1 MDYATLQK
9 KITYIYKEK
18 LKKLAYLIGGTIT
31 IASLFFS
38 FNFIYQH
45 QIEMRVIEIVKTNSL
60 QILFLIIIATL
71 INPLLGLGWRY
82 ILLSQD
88 IKIKTGEA
96 IQLYGITQLA
106 KYIPGNIFQFIGRQ
120 GIGMSRGMDAYK
132 LAISSIKEILYLGVS
147 GLMFFLIFLISEYT
161 NITLAT
167 FSVGLLLIFVSLTI
181 QKKNKIC
188 PLIFYILYLLI
199 SSLIF
204 ISTFKLV
211 IENTNFDVSDYFI
224 ESVSFILSWFIG
236 FITPGSPA
244 GLGIR
249 ELMLAKTIGQ
259 SIPASDLASIVFLSR
274 VISVLADI
282 NYFIISFVTHN
293 HSTRIKPSLKH

>member
-1 MDYATLQK
+1 
-9 KITYIYKEK
+9 
-18 LKKLAYLIGGTIT
+18 
-31 IASLFFS
+31 
-38 FNFIYQH
+38 
-45 QIEMRVIEIVKTNSL
+45 MRVIEIVKTNSL

-132 LAISSIKEILYLGVS
+132 LAISSIKEILYLGIS
-147 GLMFFLIFLISEYT
+147 GLMFFLIFLISKYT
-161 NITLAT
+161 NITFAAFL
-167 FSVGLLLIFVSLTI
+167 VGLLLIFGSLTI
-181 QKKNKIC
+181 QKKNSMR
-188 PLIFYILYLLI
+188 PLIFYISYLLI

-211 IENTNFDVSDYFI
+211 IENTHFDISGYLT
-224 ESVSFILSWFIG
+224 ESVSFIFSWFIG

-282 NYFIISFVTHN
+282 NYFIISLVTYN